1 MIAGRRPVTIDLL
14 YGHSTLPVSPPP
26 GCVPT
31 VIEKRAMP
39 ALAEPRAAVERALA
53 EPVDGPALREAA
65 RDKRSACILICDI
78 TRPVP
83 NGLFLGPLI
92 RALLDA
98 GVPRAGITVLVATG
112 LHRPNEGPELAELV
126 GDPWVLETVAVA
138 NHDARADEDHVL
150 LGRTP
155 GRGTVVRLDRRFVE
169 AELRIGTGLVEPHFM
184 AGWSGGRKVIAPGVA
199 HHETIRT
206 FHSARFLEDPLA
218 VQCNLVGNPLHE
230 EQLEIVRRP
239 GDCYALNT

>member
-1 MIAGRRPVTIDLL
+1 MIAGRHPVTIDLL
-14 YGHSTLPVSPPP
+14 YGRSTLPVSPPA

-39 ALAEPRAAVERALA
+39 VLAEPRAAVERALA
-53 EPVDGPALREAA
+53 EPVGSPALRELAPG
-65 RDKRSACILICDI
+65 KRSACILICDI

-83 NGLFLGPLI
+83 NGLFLAPMI
-92 RALLDA
+92 RTLLDA

-112 LHRPNEGPELAELV
+112 LHRPNEGQELAELV
-126 GDPWVLETVAVA
+126 GDPWVLETVTVR

-155 GRGTVVRLDRRFVE
+155 GRGTVVRLDRRLVE
-169 AELRIGTGLVEPHFM
+169 AELKIATGLVEPHFM

-199 HHETIRT
+199 HAETITT
-206 FHSARFLEDPLA
+206 FHNTAFMAHPARPTA
-218 VQCNLVGNPLHE
+218 CSTATPCT
-230 EQLEIVRRP
+230 RSSSPSSPCWAARWRSTP
-239 GDCYALNT
+239 